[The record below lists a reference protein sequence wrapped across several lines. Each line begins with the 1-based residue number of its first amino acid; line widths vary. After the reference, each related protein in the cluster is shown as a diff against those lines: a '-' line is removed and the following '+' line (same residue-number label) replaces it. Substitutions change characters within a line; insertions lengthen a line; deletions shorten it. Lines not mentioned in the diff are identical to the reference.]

1 MSGWTTV
8 ALMIGHPARS
18 PHRNTPRSMH
28 IAQSRDPALRAGPVH
43 GAAPQARLR
52 FAPMTVAAAVA
63 VCALLAALAAF
74 QVLLILG
81 QPLGRFAWGGAHDVL
96 PPRLRIG
103 SAISIVL
110 YGLFAAV
117 VLDRAKIT
125 DLLPDT
131 VVDVGIWVL
140 VGYLALGTLLNGIS
154 RSKPERN
161 VMTPTVLLLAVLC
174 LVVALG

>member
-1 MSGWTTV
+1 M
-8 ALMIGHPARS
+8 
-18 PHRNTPRSMH
+18 
-28 IAQSRDPALRAGPVH
+28 
-43 GAAPQARLR
+43 
-52 FAPMTVAAAVA
+52 

-81 QPLGRFAWGGAHDVL
+81 RPLGRFAWGGAHEVHPL
-96 PPRLRIG
+96 RLRVG
-103 SAISIVL
+103 SAISIAL
-110 YGLFAAV
+110 YGLFAVV
-117 VLDRAKIT
+117 VLDRAEIT
-125 DLLPDT
+125 DLLPDAMA
-131 VVDVGIWVL
+131 DVGIWVL